1 MKRRKDWEFNTQ
13 RQEGAALIMALGM
26 LILFIALGTQYVRY
40 MGLEVKATE
49 FDTGQN
55 QSRQLAYGGI
65 YAAIGKVQ
73 AALNRGETVDS
84 DASVE
89 LPVFKT
95 VYEGRSQGIS
105 LDRSYEPVSVAITE
119 SGQSGGLASALEE
132 VGLGDALTGGRGRAQ
147 AATAQR
153 VFYIESKSGSRTAE
167 AIVAFYSSGASYKI
181 RFWREGRVADRTP
194 AEVDPEDGAA
204 TNGGNEAP
212 SDSDGDPAESEEIVE
227 AGDE

>member
-1 MKRRKDWEFNTQ
+1 MKRRKDGKFAAQ
-13 RQEGAALIMALGM
+13 SQEGAALIMALGM
-26 LILFIALGTQYVRY
+26 LILFIALGTQYVRF

-55 QSRQLAYGGI
+55 QNRQLAYGGI

-73 AALNRGETVDS
+73 AALSRGQAVDP
-84 DASVE
+84 DASIE
-89 LPVFKT
+89 LPVFEAI
-95 VYEGRSQGIS
+95 YEGRNQGIS
-105 LDRSYEPVSVAITE
+105 LDRAYERVSVTITE
-119 SGQSGGLASALEE
+119 SGQSGGLAGALEK

-167 AIVAFYSSGASYKI
+167 AIVAFQTGGGYKI
-181 RFWREGRVADRTP
+181 RFWREGRAADRAP
-194 AEVDPEDGAA
+194 AETDSEDGAA
-204 TNGGNEAP
+204 TNGGDEAP
-212 SDSDGDPAESEEIVE
+212 TDSDGDPAASEETAE